1 MGLALDEFNES
12 LWRLAL
18 QAEHALGMRECVTR
32 RYRELTRTL
41 DEQLG
46 LQPSQET
53 VPYIASP
60 SGRRECLLAQ
70 QRFCTADP
78 YSFIHGY

>member
-1 MGLALDEFNES
+1 VFGVYGGGLAAPLDVLERGLALDEFDEA

-18 QAEHALGMRECVTR
+18 QAEHALGLRESVTR

-41 DEQLG
+41 EEQLG

-53 VPYIASP
+53 RTIY
-60 SGRRECLLAQ
+60 RQLLGQA
-70 QRFCTADP
+70 
-78 YSFIHGY
+78 